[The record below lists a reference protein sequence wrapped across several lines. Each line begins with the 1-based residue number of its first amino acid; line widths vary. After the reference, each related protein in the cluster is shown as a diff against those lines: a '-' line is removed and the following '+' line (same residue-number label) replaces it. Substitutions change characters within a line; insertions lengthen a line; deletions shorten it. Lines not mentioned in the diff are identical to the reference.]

1 MTNSW
6 KLILISKKK
15 VFNKHLQFFSIFC
28 FLAYSTQIWIKIYWN
43 IWFLFISPKCKI
55 SISFLLLSFLF
66 CFVLLPVW
74 APWQDWSCWG
84 KICRCSS
91 RGGQNNSTLEVI
103 PSFLY
108 SCPQNTQTQKKAKKH
123 SSSQRRPTVSPFQSL
138 NNIPGDLSETCCT
151 IAPLLSLLLTIVIA
165 YLLSTVIMNLQSFI
179 GKPSK
184 KKHEYFTVR
193 LCKIDAKNI
202 IVFDGT
208 IHSLKCNLV

>member
-84 KICRCSS
+84 KIGPCSS
-91 RGGQNNSTLEVI
+91 RGGQNNS
-103 PSFLY
+103 PRSHSFLPLLM
-108 SCPQNTQTQKKAKKH
+108 SSKHTNTKKTQQQSEEA
-123 SSSQRRPTVSPFQSL
+123 TVSPFQSL

-184 KKHEYFTVR
+184 KTW
-193 LCKIDAKNI
+193 
-202 IVFDGT
+202 VFYGQA
-208 IHSLKCNLV
+208 V

>member
-84 KICRCSS
+84 KIGRCSS

-108 SCPQNTQTQKKAKKH
+108 SCPQNTQTQKKH
-123 SSSQRRPTVSPFQSL
+123 SSSQRRPLFLLFSLWTIFQAIL
-138 NNIPGDLSETCCT
+138 ARHA
-151 IAPLLSLLLTIVIA
+151 APSLLC
-165 YLLSTVIMNLQSFI
+165 F
-179 GKPSK
+179 
-184 KKHEYFTVR
+184 HF
-193 LCKIDAKNI
+193 C
-202 IVFDGT
+202 
-208 IHSLKCNLV
+208 